1 MAEAT
6 FLAAADLHL
15 GRSIAS
21 LPDALRDNARALGP
35 FGAFERLIDLAI
47 KERVDAVLLAGDV
60 VDDDG
65 AYFEV
70 FSALQDATRKLD
82 GIPMIAIAGNH
93 DAHVL
98 PRLAEAID
106 GLILLGQG
114 GTWQSHLLSAG
125 AGDIEILGWS
135 FPDSHCRTSP
145 FEAPPPPRKGRR
157 IAMLHGDVD
166 TPGSV
171 YAPFTAA
178 HLREHAADAWL
189 LGHVHN
195 PSRQRLASPTPTGY
209 LGSLCGLDPSEAGP
223 RGAWLVRCRSQGVSL
238 EHRALA
244 SIAWAGIPIDATGL
258 DPDAL
263 DRTLQTTA
271 ERAAE
276 QLEHASAIGVRLT
289 LCGEH
294 ANWQDLNARALAFA
308 DLSRPWHVGGA
319 RVFINKIDARLTPP
333 LPLDTLSKERSAAGR
348 IASLILDLQSG
359 GADELV
365 DQAGTQFSNLSND
378 RNLRVPDIGEH
389 TLPAPDPRATLERE
403 ARAMLGELLAQRP
416 AEAR

>member
-1 MAEAT
+1 MADAT

-15 GRSIAS
+15 GRPIAS
-21 LPDALRDNARALGP
+21 LPESMRSDARTLGP
-35 FGAFERLIDLAI
+35 FGALERLIDLAV
-47 KERVDAVLLAGDV
+47 KEEVDAVLLAGDV

-70 FSALQDATRKLD
+70 FSALQDAAKKLD

-106 GLILLGQG
+106 GLNLLGKG
-114 GTWQSHLLSAG
+114 GTWQSHLLRAG
-125 AGDIEILGWS
+125 TGDIEILGWS
-135 FPDSHCRTSP
+135 FPDTHCRTSP
-145 FEAPPPPRKGRR
+145 FDTPPPPRKGRR
-157 IAMLHGDVD
+157 IALLHGDVD

-171 YAPFTAA
+171 YAPFTAVS
-178 HLREHAADAWL
+178 LRDHAADAWL

-195 PSRQRLASPTPTGY
+195 PSHQRLASQTPTGY

-223 RGAWLVRCRSQGVSL
+223 RGAWLVRCDSQGVSL

-244 SIAWAGIPIDATGL
+244 PIAWAGATLDASGL

-263 DRTLQTTA
+263 DARLRQSA
-271 ERAAE
+271 EEAAAE
-276 QLEHASAIGVRLT
+276 FEHAKTVGVRIT
-289 LCGEH
+289 LAGEH
-294 ANWQDLNARALAFA
+294 DAWQDLNERT
-308 DLSRPWHVGGA
+308 RKIEPGQPWQHRDA
-319 RVFINKIDARLTPP
+319 QVFIDKVDARLTPP

-348 IASLILDLQSG
+348 IASLILELQSD

-365 DQAGTQFSNLSND
+365 AQAGTRFSNLSND

-389 TLPAPDPRATLERE
+389 AIPLPDPRATLERE

-416 AEAR
+416 TEAR